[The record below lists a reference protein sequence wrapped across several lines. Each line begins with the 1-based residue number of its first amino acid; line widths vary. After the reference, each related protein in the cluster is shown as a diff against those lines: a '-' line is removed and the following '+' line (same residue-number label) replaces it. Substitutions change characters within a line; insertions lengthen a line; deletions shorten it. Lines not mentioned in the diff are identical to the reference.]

1 MGGGEDGGTEVR
13 EGRFE
18 VKRERYISNE
28 SREEGG
34 EGRGAK
40 TDEEGELVWNISL
53 HHRCVNGH
61 HCIT

>member
-18 VKRERYISNE
+18 VKRERDISAMIPG
-28 SREEGG
+28 RR
-34 EGRGAK
+34 EGRSAT

-53 HHRCVNGH
+53 CHCSVNGH